1 MIQIHVDN
9 SSETPIYVQIADQIS
24 GAINRGSLPPG
35 YQLPT
40 VRQFAID
47 SGISQGTIKHA
58 YDALEQTKLI
68 KKARGSGTF
77 VNIPKQ
83 TRGEGA
89 KAQAMDAI
97 DALLNRMDELAFSH
111 QDTRIFL
118 DLKLRERE
126 QTVRFVSV
134 AAVDCCP
141 EALNAMSEQIRGL
154 PHTDISR
161 FLLEDLIKS
170 PVPFDPA
177 ADLVVTTPT
186 HYADLAGKMAP
197 GCDPVRLVMTVA
209 VNTAVDL
216 AAIAPDARVGIACAS
231 RRFAQLI
238 LNACDK
244 FCKLKHPILKT
255 YFNEGDSLAR
265 MVKKCDRLILP
276 SNYSLFTS
284 PEEDLILKSC
294 QESHR
299 PINYLYNI
307 ERGSLLYLEEQ
318 INRIYQANQNK
329 I

>member
-1 MIQIHVDN
+1 MLQIHIDN
-9 SSETPIYVQIADQIS
+9 SSDMPIYLQIVEQIS
-24 GAINRGSLPPG
+24 GAITRGSLPPG

-40 VRQFAID
+40 VRQFAIE

-58 YDALEQTKLI
+58 YDALEQTELVRKT
-68 KKARGSGTF
+68 RGSGTF
-77 VNIPKQ
+77 VSIPKQ

-97 DALLNRMDELAFSH
+97 DSLLNRMQELSFSP

-126 QTVRFVSV
+126 QHVRFVSV

-141 EALNAMSEQIRGL
+141 EALSAMSEQILGL

-161 FLLEDLIKS
+161 FHLEDLLKS
-170 PVPFDPA
+170 PAPFDPA
-177 ADLVVTTPT
+177 TDLVVTTPT
-186 HYADLAGKMAP
+186 HYEDLCGKIAP
-197 GCDPVRLVMTVA
+197 GYEPVRLVMTVA

-216 AAIAPDARVGIACAS
+216 ATIPTDTRVGIACAS

-238 LNACDK
+238 LNTCDK
-244 FCKLKHPILKT
+244 FCKLKYPILKT
-255 YFNEGDSLAR
+255 YFNDGDSLAK
-265 MVKKCDRLILP
+265 MIKKCDRLILP
-276 SNYSLFTS
+276 PNYSLFTS

-294 QESHR
+294 LGSHM

-307 ERGSLLYLEEQ
+307 ERGSLLYLEEK
-318 INRIYQANQNK
+318 INRIYQTNQDK
-329 I
+329 S